1 MTEQVGGIEYVVD
14 ADLRPF
20 IRNSEELDKRLV
32 AVGKSMD
39 DSGQSM
45 KAVEANARS
54 AGKAAADLSS
64 DMAEARKKFADAT
77 SAITGTSGSLFSSA
91 EAASAAGRAASTL
104 ASDIATANQRFND
117 ATSGID
123 MAASSMKSV
132 ESGSTATATAMTTMA
147 AAVDAANKRFSEST
161 SSADGAGAGIKTAGE
176 NAAATSKAIAT
187 LADDVTKAGNNF
199 SSAESSIGLSAN
211 SMKLA
216 DAAAISLAR
225 SNDALASGLSNT
237 SASSAAASESMT
249 GVAVAAETEA
259 QAIERIAKTVS
270 NAYPIM
276 NQYSEA
282 NDAMVQSGRRA
293 TAAQEAQ
300 AQAAAKAAAAAKD
313 GAESL
318 SGAERQQARME
329 SSLRNVKKATEEEA
343 VALSKLM
350 ARIDPTSAKIRALYV
365 DMDLLTAAFGK
376 GLIGPQQYADAIKK
390 LEGQIDKLEGS
401 TSKTS
406 AGMEVFKFAL
416 APLAAAITAVKV
428 LQWAKDFSALAEE
441 MSVARVQVMRLTE
454 ATDGGAA
461 NFEALM
467 QVSQRMGTTMA
478 ATQKVWAK
486 FAYTLGELGKSDAE
500 IIKLT
505 ETVQQ
510 LGALGGTSGDQVATA
525 VDAITRATINGTAS
539 SRDLITILKQ
549 APEVGRAI
557 ATQLGIPLKDLQK
570 GLKDG
575 TINGEDMINA
585 LVDGSEKVNAE
596 FAKLP
601 RMVGEAGKAMETAF
615 GNAFLKINDALGA
628 STKLAWIMDKIS
640 NGVNITTGNIP
651 EEVKLNALMIERQKL
666 LTGIE
671 KAGKSVLGGLYKSE
685 MEKNLL
691 DVDKQI
697 LAIQNQRIEA
707 QKRENSEKAKYN
719 AMMSDPNRTTADGDK
734 AAKDAQKRIDL
745 LKLEGVA
752 KAKEQALQ
760 KLGDDAT
767 EADKKKAMALAV
779 EEYNLTEQL
788 AAKKKKLRE
797 DESAAKKTKSKEEKD
812 ALKDAKDAVKHAEE
826 NTKAITDMAVALS
839 LAGLKGKE
847 LAQAQALMKLNK
859 WATADDIAKMKEL
872 ALAMDAVNQT
882 AKNKASVEKL
892 DPMAGEAERYR
903 VEMEEIE
910 KLREADFLSHQR
922 YMELKGA
929 SEYQHSEAMRKLAE
943 ADFARQSFTNQFLM
957 DGINALAS
965 ATTSTLSGLLSGTMD
980 AKQAMQGFAS
990 VILNQAVGAI
1000 VELGFAQVKN
1010 ALVTKT
1016 VQAAAGAS
1024 YAASVAAQVQAT
1036 SFLASQAAFASTA
1049 AIPVVGPAMAPAAAT
1064 AAFST
1069 AQGLGAPASTFA
1081 AAAGRFNGGPV
1092 QQGGMYKVNEGG
1104 APEIFNAANGSQ
1116 YMMPNQRGEV
1126 VSNKNATGGGGM
1138 SNQFNFYMNA
1148 EGDGGSTS
1156 GTGSERARQL
1166 TDTLGMVC
1174 VEVIQRESQQG
1185 GLLWESFGNG
1195 G

>member
-1 MTEQVGGIEYVVD
+1 MTEKVGGIEYVVD

-20 IRNSEELDKRLV
+20 IRGTDEVDKRL
-32 AVGKSMD
+32 D
-39 DSGQSM
+39 DL
-45 KAVEANARS
+45 
-54 AGKAAADLSS
+54 GKAMDSSGKAMKNLGDSSGALNKKNGDL
-64 DMAEARKKFADAT
+64 
-77 SAITGTSGSLFSSA
+77 
-91 EAASAAGRAASTL
+91 AAS
-104 ASDIATANQRFND
+104 
-117 ATSGID
+117 
-123 MAASSMKSV
+123 M
-132 ESGSTATATAMTTMA
+132 
-147 AAVDAANKRFSEST
+147 
-161 SSADGAGAGIKTAGE
+161 
-176 NAAATSKAIAT
+176 
-187 LADDVTKAGNNF
+187 
-199 SSAESSIGLSAN
+199 
-211 SMKLA
+211 
-216 DAAAISLAR
+216 
-225 SNDALASGLSNT
+225 
-237 SASSAAASESMT
+237 SAAASKTDTMSEAMKAAT
-249 GVAVAAETEA
+249 TTAETEA

-282 NDAMVQSGRRA
+282 NDALVQSGRRA

-300 AQAAAKAAAAAKD
+300 AQAQAKATKATTD
-313 GAESL
+313 GA
-318 SGAERQQARME
+318 GALTANERQQARME
-329 SSLRNVKKATEEEA
+329 NSLRNVKKATEEEA
-343 VALSKLM
+343 AALTKLM
-350 ARIDPTSAKIRALYV
+350 ARIDPTSAKVRSLYI
-365 DMDLLTAAFGK
+365 DMDLLTAAFNK
-376 GLIGPQQYADAIKK
+376 GLISPAQYADSVKK
-390 LEGQIDKLEGS
+390 LEGQIDKLEG
-401 TSKTS
+401 TANKGTL
-406 AGMEVFKFAL
+406 AMDAFKFVL
-416 APLAAAITAVKV
+416 TPLAAAFAAVKV
-428 LQWAKDFSALAEE
+428 AAWAKDLAAMAEE
-441 MSVARVQVMRLTE
+441 MAVARVQVMRLTE
-454 ATDGGAA
+454 ATDGGTA

-467 QVSQRMGTTMA
+467 RVSQRMGTTMA
-478 ATQKVWAK
+478 DTQKIWAK

-500 IIKLT
+500 IIGLT

-510 LGALGGTSGDQVATA
+510 LGALGGTSGAQVATA
-525 VDAITRATINGTAS
+525 IDSITRAIVNGSAS
-539 SRDLITILKQ
+539 SRDLISILKQ

-557 ATQLGIPLKDLQK
+557 SSQLGIPLSDLQK

-585 LVDGSEKVNAE
+585 LLDGSEKVNAE
-596 FAKLP
+596 FSKLP
-601 RMVGEAGKAMETAF
+601 RTVGEAGTAMQTAF

-628 STKLAWIMDKIS
+628 SVKLAAVMDLIS
-640 NGVNITTGNIP
+640 KGVNITTGNVDG
-651 EEVKLNALMIERQKL
+651 EVKVNQLMIERQKL
-666 LTGIE
+666 IDGIA
-671 KAGKSVLGGLYKSE
+671 KASNSLLGGLYKGE
-685 MEKNLL
+685 MEKELVSVN
-691 DVDKQI
+691 KQI
-697 LAIQNQRIEA
+697 LDLQNARVDA
-707 QKRENSEKAKYN
+707 QKRENAEKKKYQEIQD
-719 AMMSDPNRTTADGDK
+719 DPNRTSETGDK
-734 AAKDAQKRIDL
+734 EAEKAKQRIAL

-910 KLREADFLSHQR
+910 KLREDDFLSHQR

-1049 AIPVVGPAMAPAAAT
+1049 AIPVVGPGMAPAAAT

-1069 AQGLGAPASTFA
+1069 AQGLGAPATTFA
-1081 AAAGRFNGGPV
+1081 AATGRFNGGPV
-1092 QQGGMYKVNEGG
+1092 QQDGMYKVNEGG

-1126 VSNKNATGGGGM
+1126 VSNKNATSGGGQSITM
-1138 SNQFNFYMNA
+1138 NFYMS
-1148 EGDGGSTS
+1148 EDGSGGSS
-1156 GTGSERARQL
+1156 DSTGGQRSRQL
-1166 TDTLGMVC
+1166 MDTLGMMC
-1174 VEVIQRESQQG
+1174 VEVINRESQQG
-1185 GLLWESFGNG
+1185 GILWENFGNG